1 MYRKYKLLGAGLLAL
16 SFSGQS
22 AVLAP
27 MNSNRELDQLERR
40 QTQMNIEQEK
50 KREADVLNAG
60 KSTEQ
65 LPDSFAKAGSGYKF
79 DINDIVVLND
89 EEFNDSPA
97 RQKVIDAYKNTK
109 MGQYEIIKLISELT
123 NFYVGKGYTTTT
135 VTIQE
140 SSLKSGVLTLKVLW
154 GKVDGVTVDGKEPN
168 FRQSTRL
175 FSAMP
180 FASGKVL
187 NMSDVDQ
194 GLDNLLRVSNSD
206 KLIIVPSDKNGYSK
220 IDLQNTDVHMFSG
233 SLGTNNS
240 GTEKDGWAQ
249 YSASLSANNLAG
261 FNDVLNYYTS
271 FNDLNNNNDNQKSW
285 SLGYSVPLGYWAFD
299 AQYYHSSYDKTIG
312 GDFGGYGTDGTSD
325 RMSLKV
331 SRMLFRDAKGKTS
344 AYAKI
349 ESSDSTNNVEGS
361 QIDVS
366 SKRFSNVTVG
376 LTRVGTLFDGSLYA
390 DLSTTFG
397 VPWFG
402 AAWKNDPD
410 LTGFDVDAVKYNGIL
425 SWSKSLY
432 QLDRV
437 GVEYE
442 LGSGFQYTD
451 DILVSDDN
459 MSIGDE
465 YTVRGYKDSYMS
477 VNSAAYI
484 SNTFKFPISIFKFGI
499 NQISPFVGYDLAVVK
514 DNCSQDVSLCHAE
527 YMTGAAIGLKFNAQ
541 HFNSALTY
549 SRPITEPTSLRH
561 TGMAEEAIY
570 YNASFSF

>member
-1 MYRKYKLLGAGLLAL
+1 MYRKYGALGAGLLVISL
-16 SFSGQS
+16 SGQA
-22 AVLAP
+22 AVLTP

-50 KREADVLNAG
+50 SREAEIINAE
-60 KSTEQ
+60 KDSEQ
-65 LPDSFAKAGSGYKF
+65 LPDSFAKAGPGYKF
-79 DINDIVVLND
+79 DINEITVSGD
-89 EEFNDSPA
+89 EEFNDSPQ
-97 RQKVIDAYKNTK
+97 RQKIIDAYNHKK
-109 MGQYEIIKLISELT
+109 MGQYEIISLVKDLT

-154 GKVDGVTVDGKEPN
+154 GKIDGFSVEGKNPN

-175 FSAMP
+175 FSAIP
-180 FASGKVL
+180 FAKNDVL

-194 GLDNLLRVSNSD
+194 GLDNLLRVSGGS
-206 KLIIVPSDKNGYSK
+206 KLIIVPSDKNGYSTL
-220 IDLQNTDVHMFSG
+220 DLQNSDVQMFSG

-240 GTEKDGWAQ
+240 GTERDGWSQ
-249 YSASLSANNLAG
+249 YFASLSANNLVG

-285 SLGYSVPLGYWAFD
+285 SLNYSIPLGYWAFD
-299 AQYYHSSYDKTIG
+299 TQYYHSSYDKTIG
-312 GDFGGYGTDGTSD
+312 GDFGGYGSDGSSD
-325 RMSLKV
+325 RLSLKV
-331 SRMLFRDAKGKTS
+331 SRMLFRNAQGKTS
-344 AYAKI
+344 AYAKV
-349 ESSDSTNNVEGS
+349 ETNDSNNRIEGS

-366 SKRFSNVTVG
+366 SKRFSNVTLG
-376 LTRVGTLFDGSLYA
+376 LTRVGTMFDGSLYA

-410 LTGFDVDAVKYNGIL
+410 LTGFDIDAVKYNGLL
-425 SWSKSLY
+425 SWSKNLY
-432 QLDRV
+432 QAGRV

-451 DILVSDDN
+451 DILVSDEN
-459 MSIGDE
+459 MSVGDE

-484 SNTFKFPISIFKFGI
+484 SNTFKFPISIFKYGI
-499 NQISPFVGYDLAVVK
+499 NQISPFIGYDLAVVK
-514 DNCSQDVSLCHAE
+514 DNCSQDISLCHAE
-527 YMTGAAIGLKFNAQ
+527 YMTGAAIGLKFNAT

-549 SRPITEPTSLRH
+549 SRPLTEPTSLRH
-561 TGMAEEAIY
+561 TGMSEEAIY
-570 YNASFSF
+570 YNASVSF